1 MEKKK
6 TGPKVLTIKVL
17 RFTSKAEV
25 DYLLKAVPSR
35 VDKNE
40 GREAIRLSF
49 LKALNE
55 ISISFPRIVDDAGVD
70 IETGKY
76 VGDYQ
81 KEPADP
87 KKEYKE
93 KIHGTAEENT

>member
-40 GREAIRLSF
+40 GREAIRLSL

-55 ISISFPRIVDDAGVD
+55 ISISFPRIVD
-70 IETGKY
+70 ENL
-76 VGDYQ
+76 
-81 KEPADP
+81 P
-87 KKEYKE
+87 KVIHICDDDHTPPKSEYKE

>member
-6 TGPKVLTIKVL
+6 TGPEVLTIKVL

-25 DYLLKAVPSR
+25 DYLLKAVSCR

-40 GREAIRLSF
+40 GREAIRLSL

-55 ISISFPRIVDDAGVD
+55 ISISFPRIVDEKVIHICDD
-70 IETGKY
+70 DHT
-76 VGDYQ
+76 
-81 KEPADP
+81 PP
-87 KKEYKE
+87 KSEYME